1 MRLPFYLEMD
11 VEEEAPG
18 AITWEGLGWEATSA
32 RGLLTKQ
39 SHFKALLWGW
49 PSVMCPAEDV
59 KEETNIPFHSR
70 QRFVKERESH

>member
-1 MRLPFYLEMD
+1 M
-11 VEEEAPG
+11 EEEPPLPQPPREPSPG
-18 AITWEGLGWEATSA
+18 KGLGWEATSA

-49 PSVMCPAEDV
+49 PSVMCPAEDI

-70 QRFVKERESH
+70 QHFIKERESP